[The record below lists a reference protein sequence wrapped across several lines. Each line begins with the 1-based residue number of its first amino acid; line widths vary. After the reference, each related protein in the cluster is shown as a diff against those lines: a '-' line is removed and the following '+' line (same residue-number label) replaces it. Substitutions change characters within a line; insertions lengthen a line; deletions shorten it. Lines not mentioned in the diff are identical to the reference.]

1 MCPFSLTVHIN
12 DPGLHLEPTSY
23 VELNEIKK
31 PLIKFI
37 KTKGEKIRVN
47 NRSIDC
53 FNYHDGSGSIL
64 YAENRVNIH

>member
-31 PLIKFI
+31 SLIKYI
-37 KTKGEKIRVN
+37 KNKGEKN
-47 NRSIDC
+47 SC
-53 FNYHDGSGSIL
+53 
-64 YAENRVNIH
+64 E